1 MKLHTLKPAPGSS
14 KDTIRKGRGT
24 ATGRGKTAGRGQDG
38 QKSRSGGG
46 VRIGFE
52 GGQMP
57 LTRRLPKRGFSNYRF
72 KTEYAAI
79 NVDKLN
85 AFEKGSVVTL
95 EALKEK
101 GIVKNKYNIVKI
113 LGEGDLNVAVTVK
126 VDKLSKS
133 AYDKIIAAGGK
144 IEEV

>member
-57 LTRRLPKRGFSNYRF
+57 LQRRIPHLKGFKNTRKEEFNI
-72 KTEYAAI
+72 I
-79 NVDKLN
+79 NVSQLER
-85 AFEKGSVVTL
+85 FEEGAVIDFEILSKVGML
-95 EALKEK
+95 M
-101 GIVKNKYNIVKI
+101 KNITKIKI
-113 LGEGDLNVAVTVK
+113 LGNGELKKKYIVK
-126 VDKLSKS
+126 ADYFSKNAIS
-133 AYDKIIAAGGK
+133 KIEKAGGK
-144 IEEV
+144 AEAV